1 MPLLLGLDLGT
12 SAVKALICDDRG
24 AVRATSSAQYS
35 TSRPRPL
42 WSEQDPRDWWSA
54 AVSAI
59 RSAVDQSGA
68 SPEGIAAVGLS
79 GQMHGSVL
87 LSHAAVESAGRDAD
101 PLRPAILWNDQ
112 RTASQCEA
120 IERAAGGRRALVEL
134 VGNAALPGFTL
145 PKLLW
150 IRENEPEVWRQTAAV
165 LLPKDYIRFRLT
177 GDLAT
182 DAGDAS
188 GLLLLDVDRRRYSDR
203 ALALFG
209 IDAALLPRVVE
220 SAAVT
225 GHLSE
230 WAASQTGLREGRP
243 VVGGSGDNQAGAIGA
258 GVVRPGMVLATLG
271 TSGVIYAHCERPRKD
286 LGGGPSLRD
295 GTAAQ
300 PRPEPAAERRA
311 TPGRLHTMCAATG
324 SEHAPG
330 HWCITG
336 CMLSAAGSLQWCR
349 DALFPGDSIDAL
361 LHEAESAP
369 PGSGGLVFL
378 PYLSGERCPYPDPH
392 ARAGWIGLT
401 SRHTRAHLVRAV
413 IEGVTFGMAQVLDL
427 QRSIGVEVLSARI
440 GGGGAK
446 SRLWRQ
452 ALADQFVAPLACTN
466 TEEGPAYGAA
476 LLAGVGAGIWPA
488 VEAACDA
495 CITETDRLEPSPSG
509 AEALRPTRHAYDA
522 LYHDLKERFGDL
534 SAGEG
539 PG

>member
-24 AVRATSSAQYS
+24 AVRATSSAPYP

-54 AVSAI
+54 TVSAI
-59 RSAVDQSGA
+59 RSAVDLSGA

-87 LSHAAVESAGRDAD
+87 LPRAAVESGGRDAE

-145 PKLLW
+145 PKLVW
-150 IRENEPEVWRQTAAV
+150 IRENEPEVWRQTTAV

-203 ALALFG
+203 ALALFD
-209 IDAALLPRVVE
+209 IDAGLLPRVVE

-243 VVGGSGDNQAGAIGA
+243 VVAGSGDNQAGAIGA
-258 GVVRPGMVLATLG
+258 GVVRPGMILATLG
-271 TSGVIYAHCERPRKD
+271 TSGVIYSHCERPRKD
-286 LGGGPSLRD
+286 LGDP
-295 GTAAQ
+295 
-300 PRPEPAAERRA
+300 
-311 TPGRLHTMCAATG
+311 PGRVHTMCAATG

-349 DALFPGDSIDAL
+349 DTLFPGDSIDVL
-361 LHEAESAP
+361 LHEAESAA

-401 SRHTRAHLVRAV
+401 NRHTRAHLIRAV
-413 IEGVTFGMAQVLDL
+413 IEGVAFGMAQVLDV
-427 QRSIGVEVLSARI
+427 QRSIGVQVLSARI

-452 ALADQFVAPLACTN
+452 TLAGQFAAPLACTN
-466 TEEGPAYGAA
+466 TEEGPAYGAG

-495 CITETDRLEPSPSG
+495 CITETDRLEPSASA
-509 AEALRPTRHAYDA
+509 AEALRPARHVYDA
-522 LYHDLKERFGDL
+522 LYHDLKERFAALAAAESRG
-534 SAGEG
+534 S
-539 PG
+539 